1 LRDPIEIRI
10 GEVFVTLR
18 RREAAMVGVEDG

>member
-10 GEVFVTLR
+10 GDAFVTLR